1 MTATTS
7 PRSGDFFY
15 FTTNQPYGSKW
26 CNLHGSYYGTL
37 CPSCSTMI
45 PAYPQTIT
53 PAPVSTEEALAA
65 TVTVLTNLISSL
77 QEQLAERDRRI
88 KELEDDARDSFNGR

>member
-1 MTATTS
+1 
-7 PRSGDFFY
+7 
-15 FTTNQPYGSKW
+15 
-26 CNLHGSYYGTL
+26 
-37 CPSCSTMI
+37 MI

-53 PAPVSTEEALAA
+53 PAPVSTEDALAA